1 MATHVDE
8 FEKLEADRGTVE
20 HGYESWK
27 RAKIERGLR
36 QAQDRSSMIP
46 VEQVVRDLK
55 VFKSAT
61 RRAIARNQELIMECE
76 VVIPTRGQ
84 I

>member
-1 MATHVDE
+1 MAAASARLGVDGARLTGQPMLRYDRSMATHVDE
-8 FEKLEADRGTVE
+8 FEKLEADRGTVD

-46 VEQVVRDLK
+46 VEQVLRDL
-55 VFKSAT
+55 T
-61 RRAIARNQELIMECE
+61 IDR
-76 VVIPTRGQ
+76 
-84 I
+84 

>member
-1 MATHVDE
+1 MAAASVRLGADGVRLTRQPLLRYDRAMATYVDE
-8 FEKLEADRGTVE
+8 FEKLEADHGPVD

-46 VEQVVRDLK
+46 VEQVLRDL
-55 VFKSAT
+55 T
-61 RRAIARNQELIMECE
+61 IYR
-76 VVIPTRGQ
+76 
-84 I
+84 

>member
-1 MATHVDE
+1 MATHADE
-8 FEKLEADRGTVE
+8 FEKLEADHGAVD

-46 VEQVVRDLK
+46 VEQVLRDL
-55 VFKSAT
+55 T
-61 RRAIARNQELIMECE
+61 ID
-76 VVIPTRGQ
+76 G
-84 I
+84 

>member
-1 MATHVDE
+1 MVGASGRLGVDEVRLNGKPILRYDRSMATHVDE
-8 FEKLEADRGTVE
+8 FEKLEADHGTVE

-46 VEQVVRDLK
+46 VEQVLRDL
-55 VFKSAT
+55 T
-61 RRAIARNQELIMECE
+61 ID
-76 VVIPTRGQ
+76 G
-84 I
+84 